1 MDNFY
6 NRKYEDSVRRL
17 KLLQDRYG
25 RPTDLPNNID
35 RDELE
40 ELMGALLELRGH
52 LRKLQWYGEVNR
64 RGFIKITKKL
74 DKRVAI
80 TSTQRP
86 YLEVKV
92 DPKPFAMNSALS
104 VQMKVVNDWL
114 SSLAD
119 VKVHDDSS
127 STHSTGS
134 IRRPSRAILSLS
146 AQLLESL
153 DQATRS
159 DDAPRLVKLLED
171 AKLGESLQDI
181 STSTLALNVL
191 QRAVSCKAK
200 ACIDEL
206 LGRIRYLDDGDDFN
220 KRNCIHRLV
229 LTSGR
234 VNSLND
240 ERHASDMPQTQDNSL
255 SRNNYIIPAASP
267 VLAPYPAPS
276 KELDG
281 LTPLARGHDPVE
293 VLKFL
298 LDKLRPHQRD
308 ALRARDSYGRM
319 PLHYAAQYGLVAIC
333 QIITA
338 CMKAWGQFDVDDGID
353 APSWQDVDGY
363 APLHL
368 SVIGGHPKT
377 TQAILQA
384 EDWTGKNASRD
395 VVRKHTEKS
404 GEVLALATK
413 ANSVVIVCL
422 LVQAGFDVNY
432 QDDQGESAL
441 HVAARF
447 NHTECARAL
456 LSGSDH
462 QKADTELT
470 ENAFGWTPLFVAC
483 VDGQLDMVQLLI
495 SFGAD
500 LERADASGWTAKE
513 HAALRGHISIAR
525 LLAARTTHPASDP
538 NLTHSEPTPPTSLPT
553 SSSSSTATSTASS
566 TPLST
571 PLSTNPSLTDRKSS
585 GTVNST
591 SPSRVPQSVKT
602 FGHRYLTK
610 DTMILV
616 SLGSMDMRKSTEPV
630 HLDRIPL
637 ANAHSTQL
645 DTALSVVVSASEA
658 SGEPSIIDL
667 PVHENV
673 NTDPIVFMAMDAT
686 KVKLLF
692 DIVPTYAGT
701 NEQIVGRGVALLS
714 SVKPNIGSKR
724 ITLQG
729 DVSVPIIAATTLEVI
744 GSVNF
749 NFLII
754 TPFKHPNMTIT
765 ENQTYWK
772 SMTSTMVI
780 GHRGDL
786 VLGFLFWGALLI
798 NAKVWAKTWL
808 PESRCSL
815 AKILFR

>member
-1 MDNFY
+1 M
-6 NRKYEDSVRRL
+6 
-17 KLLQDRYG
+17 
-25 RPTDLPNNID
+25 PNGID

-74 DKRVAI
+74 DKKVAL

-86 YLEVKV
+86 YLELKV

-104 VQMKVVNDWL
+104 VTMRAVNDWL

-119 VKVHDDSS
+119 VPVHDDSS

-134 IRRPSRAILSLS
+134 IRRPSKSILSLP
-146 AQLLESL
+146 AQLLERL

-171 AKLGESLQDI
+171 AKLGESTQDI
-181 STSTLALNVL
+181 SASTLALNVL

-206 LGRIRYLDDGDDFN
+206 LGRIRNLDGGDDFN

-240 ERHASDMPQTQDNSL
+240 ERLASDMPQTQENPL
-255 SRNNYIIPAASP
+255 GRNNYIIPAASP
-267 VLAPYPAPS
+267 VLAPYPAAS

-281 LTPLARGHDPVE
+281 LTPLARGHDPLE

-308 ALRARDSYGRM
+308 ALQARDSYGRM

-333 QIITA
+333 QMITA
-338 CMKAWGQFDVDDGID
+338 RMKAWGQFDVGDGID

-377 TQAILQA
+377 TQALLQA
-384 EDWTGKNASRD
+384 EDWTGANAGRD

-413 ANSVVIVCL
+413 ANFVSIVRF

-447 NHTECARAL
+447 NHTECASAL
-456 LSGSDH
+456 LSGCDH
-462 QKADTELT
+462 QKADTELA

-483 VDGQLDMVQLLI
+483 VDGQLAMVQLLI

-500 LERADASGWTAKE
+500 LERLDTSGWTAKE

-525 LLAARTTHPASDP
+525 LLAARTVPRASDP
-538 NLTHSEPTPPTSLPT
+538 TLTNPEHTPPTSLPA
-553 SSSSSTATSTASS
+553 SSASSTTPSTAPS

-571 PLSTNPSLTDRKSS
+571 SLSLTDRRSN
-585 GTVNST
+585 GTANST
-591 SPSRVPQSVKT
+591 SPSRAPQTVKT

-610 DTMILV
+610 ETMILV
-616 SLGSMDMRKSTEPV
+616 SLGTMDMRKSTEPV

-714 SVKPNIGSKR
+714 SIKPNIGSKR

-754 TPFKHPNMTIT
+754 TPFKHLNMTIT

-798 NAKVWAKTWL
+798 YAKVWARMWL
-808 PESRCSL
+808 PESRYSL
-815 AKILFR
+815 VKILFR